1 MKLLILASL
10 FVLSVVAEPEAEP
23 QHHTAGFV
31 AYTNGALVPE
41 DTDSVKAAKIQHLTA
56 KAALYAQPMPLKYYQ
71 PQVYGVQHQQLLQVP
86 RVGVLPQHLVSPQV
100 YGGSSQVY
108 GHHVY
113 QPHVYGLP
121 ALRHF
126 GKREAEAE
134 PEAEAEAE
142 AQYMNY
148 YGTPAST
155 YPVTYG
161 YPTAYNGY
169 PATTAYTGYPATAY
183 TGYPTTTAYTG
194 YPTTT
199 AYTGYPATTA
209 YTGYPT
215 TTAYKGYPTT
225 TAYKGYPY
233 THNTLP
239 ATTFNTAYNRYPYTY
254 GTYGYNP
261 YKIVQTPVVKN

>member
-1 MKLLILASL
+1 M
-10 FVLSVVAEPEAEP
+10 
-23 QHHTAGFV
+23 G
-31 AYTNGALVPE
+31 
-41 DTDSVKAAKIQHLTA
+41 
-56 KAALYAQPMPLKYYQ
+56 
-71 PQVYGVQHQQLLQVP
+71 
-86 RVGVLPQHLVSPQV
+86 QV
-100 YGGSSQVY
+100 YGGSSQVH

-161 YPTAYNGY
+161 YPTAAYNGY

-183 TGYPTTTAYTG
+183 TGYPT
-194 YPTTT
+194 P
-199 AYTGYPATTA
+199 
-209 YTGYPT
+209 
-215 TTAYKGYPTT
+215 

-233 THNTLP
+233 TYNTLP
-239 ATTFNTAYNRYPYTY
+239 ATTFNTAYNRYPYNY